1 MAKMTPLAKGLV
13 TLIILG
19 GTTAAA
25 WHLGLKEIVQG
36 RKDGQTAAPATP
48 SNPTTAGTTA
58 ASTTT
63 PGSTP
68 SPPAST
74 PKPAAPAPTGGAL
87 GSTGNPLKVS
97 IVSFHGYAPALLA
110 NGKALKTQ
118 AGSIFAQQGVN
129 VEFVIQDDIPTLS
142 TIFESK
148 TAHCAWRTSDFWA
161 QEQPNLRNAGLD
173 GRAIMAVDNTQGADA
188 IIARDASITRVED
201 LADRSIALLQF
212 TPSDGMT
219 IDALENSSLTARK
232 RQSVRYV
239 YINAE
244 EGTAGVRAAL
254 ESGSVDAAA
263 LWDPDLSLALKNIPG
278 AHVVYSTRTATNL
291 IYDVIVCDNRVLSD
305 PANEG
310 AFQSFV
316 AGWMTGVD
324 AAKKAPDEA
333 VDALVRTEEF
343 FSLLAKDQGRPFV
356 KSLFDNLVWTGLEDN
371 ARIFGLA
378 GGTNHYDRVYRRFDG
393 IYRKVGALANPNSPV
408 IAPQDSVDLRYIRA
422 LLAKSQSAQQ
432 AAAKPEFTFTEQERQ
447 QVAKQEPTVT
457 KPVIVSFSSG
467 SAELTKRSQKIIDD
481 EMVPFIE
488 NNGSAYFDIS
498 GNSDSTGARETN
510 MRISR
515 ARAQAVVDYLVSQW
529 EFDRARFVVT
539 GNGPDKPLCNE
550 AAPQGENLSLEDCRA
565 MNRTTRAAALRR

>member
-19 GTTAAA
+19 GTAAAA

-36 RKDGQTAAPATP
+36 KPPGPTPAAGPASPATP
-48 SNPTTAGTTA
+48 A
-58 ASTTT
+58 ASPSTSTST
-63 PGSTP
+63 STP
-68 SPPAST
+68 T
-74 PKPAAPAPTGGAL
+74 APAKPVATSSGGAL
-87 GSTGNPLKVS
+87 GSAGNPLKVS

-110 NGKALKTQ
+110 NGKSLKTQ
-118 AGSIFAQQGVN
+118 PGSLFEQQGVN

-173 GRAIMAVDNTQGADA
+173 GRVVMVVDNTQGADA
-188 IIARDASITRVED
+188 IIARDPSITRVED
-201 LADRSIALLQF
+201 LADHSIALLQF

-232 RQSVRYV
+232 RSSVRFV

-254 ESGSVDAAA
+254 EAGSVDAAA
-263 LWDPDLSLALKNIPG
+263 LWDPDLSLALKKIPG

-291 IYDVIVCDNRVLSD
+291 IYDVIVCDNRLLSD
-305 PANEG
+305 PANEK
-310 AFQSFV
+310 AFQGFV
-316 AGWMTGVD
+316 GGWMAGVE
-324 AAKKAPDEA
+324 AARKSPDEA

-343 FSLLAKDQGRPFV
+343 FALLTKEQGRDFV
-356 KSLFDNLVWTGLEDN
+356 KGLFSNLVWTGLEDN
-371 ARIFGLA
+371 ARIFGLV

-393 IYRKVGALANPNSPV
+393 IYRKAGALANPNSPV
-408 IAPQDSVDLRYIRA
+408 IAPQDSVDLRYIRN
-422 LLAKSQSAQQ
+422 LLAKSQAAQA
-432 AAAKPEFTFTEQERQ
+432 AAAKPEFTFTEQERK
-447 QVAKQEPTVT
+447 QVEQQEPTVT
-457 KPVIVSFSSG
+457 KPVIVSFNSG
-467 SAELTKRSQKIIDD
+467 SAELTKRAQKTIDD

-488 NNGSAYFDIS
+488 NNGSAYFNIS
-498 GNSDSTGARETN
+498 GNSDSTGSRDAN

-515 ARAQAVVDYLVSQW
+515 QRAQAVVDYLVSQW
-529 EFDRARFVVT
+529 EFDRARFVVS

-550 AAPQGENLSLEDCRA
+550 SAPQAENLSLEDCRA
-565 MNRTTRAAALRR
+565 MNRTTRAAVLQR

>member
-19 GTTAAA
+19 GTAAAA

-36 RKDGQTAAPATP
+36 KKDGQAATPAAP
-48 SNPTTAGTTA
+48 SNPTA
-58 ASTTT
+58 ASTSS
-63 PGSTP
+63 PSSTP
-68 SPPAST
+68 STPATTTKSAT
-74 PKPAAPAPTGGAL
+74 PAPSGGAL
-87 GSTGNPLKVS
+87 GSAGNPLKVS

-118 AGSIFAQQGVN
+118 AGSLFAQQGVN

-142 TIFESK
+142 TIFESR

-173 GRAIMAVDNTQGADA
+173 GRAIMAVDNTQGGDA
-188 IIARDASITRVED
+188 IIARSPSITRVED
-201 LADRSIALLQF
+201 LADHSIALLQF

-232 RQSVRYV
+232 KQSVRYV

-278 AHVVYSTRTATNL
+278 AHVVYSTKTATNL

-305 PANEG
+305 PASEG

-316 AGWMTGVD
+316 AGWMAGVD
-324 AAKKAPDEA
+324 AAKKAPDDA

-378 GGTNHYDRVYRRFDG
+378 GGTNHYERVYRRFDG

-422 LLAKSQSAQQ
+422 LLAKSQAAQQ

-498 GNSDSTGARETN
+498 GNSDSTGAREAN

-565 MNRTTRAAALRR
+565 MNRTTRAAVLRR

>member
-19 GTTAAA
+19 GTAAAA

-36 RKDGQTAAPATP
+36 RKDGQTATPATSP
-48 SNPTTAGTTA
+48 NPAA
-58 ASTTT
+58 ASTAT
-63 PGSTP
+63 PGS
-68 SPPAST
+68 
-74 PKPAAPAPTGGAL
+74 AAPAPAPAAKPATPAPVPAGGAL
-87 GSTGNPLKVS
+87 GSAGNPLKVS

-110 NGKALKTQ
+110 NGKSLKTQ
-118 AGSIFAQQGVN
+118 AGSLFAQNGVN

-142 TIFESK
+142 TIFESR

-173 GRAIMAVDNTQGADA
+173 GRAIMAVDNTQGGDA
-188 IIARDASITRVED
+188 IIARNPSITRVED
-201 LADRSIALLQF
+201 LADHSIALLQF

-232 RQSVRYV
+232 KQSVRYV

-316 AGWMTGVD
+316 GGWMAGVD
-324 AAKKAPDEA
+324 AARKAPDEA

-393 IYRKVGALANPNSPV
+393 IYRKAGALANPNSPV
-408 IAPQDSVDLRYIRA
+408 IAPQDSVDLRYIRT
-422 LLAKSQSAQQ
+422 LLAKSQAAQQ

-447 QVAKQEPTVT
+447 QAARQEPAVT
-457 KPVIVSFSSG
+457 KPVIVSFASG
-467 SAELTKRSQKIIDD
+467 SAELTKRAQKIIDD

-498 GNSDSTGARETN
+498 GNSDSTGAREAN

-529 EFDRARFVVT
+529 EFDRARFAVT

-565 MNRTTRAAALRR
+565 MNRTTRAAVLRR

>member
-19 GTTAAA
+19 GTAAAA

-36 RKDGQTAAPATP
+36 KNPGTTPAPSSAGTPAAANPGTPASTPAATPATP
-48 SNPTTAGTTA
+48 A
-58 ASTTT
+58 A
-63 PGSTP
+63 
-68 SPPAST
+68 T
-74 PKPAAPAPTGGAL
+74 PKPAAGGAL
-87 GSTGNPLKVS
+87 GSAGNPLKVS
-97 IVSFHGYAPALLA
+97 LVSFHGYAPALLA
-110 NGKALKTQ
+110 NGKSLKTQ
-118 AGSIFAQQGVN
+118 AGSLYAQAGIN

-173 GRAIMAVDNTQGADA
+173 GRAIMAVDNTQGGDA
-188 IIARDASITRVED
+188 IISRNPAITRVED
-201 LADRSIALLQF
+201 LADHSIALLQF

-232 RQSVRYV
+232 KASVRYV

-254 ESGSVDAAA
+254 EAGSVDAVA
-263 LWDPDLSLALKNIPG
+263 LWDPDLSLALKNVPG

-305 PANEG
+305 PANEATLQ
-310 AFQSFV
+310 AFV
-316 AGWMTGVD
+316 GGWMAGVD
-324 AAKKAPDEA
+324 AARKAPDEA

-343 FSLLAKDQGRPFV
+343 FALLAKDQGRPFV
-356 KSLFDNLVWTGLEDN
+356 KSLFDNLIWTNLEDN

-378 GGTNHYDRVYRRFDG
+378 GGTNHYERVYKRFDG
-393 IYRKVGALANPNSPV
+393 IYRKAGALANPNSPV
-408 IAPQDSVDLRYIRA
+408 IAPQDSVDLRYIRN
-422 LLAKSQSAQQ
+422 LLARNQAAQQ

-447 QVAKQEPTVT
+447 QVAKQEPSVT
-457 KPVIVSFSSG
+457 KPVIVSFGSG
-467 SAELTKRSQKIIDD
+467 SAELTKRAQKTLDE

-498 GNSDSTGARETN
+498 GNSDSTGSREAN

-515 ARAQAVVDYLVSQW
+515 ARAQAVVDYLVTQW

-550 AAPQGENLSLEDCRA
+550 ASPQSENLNLEDCRA
-565 MNRTTRAAALRR
+565 MNRTTRAAVLRR